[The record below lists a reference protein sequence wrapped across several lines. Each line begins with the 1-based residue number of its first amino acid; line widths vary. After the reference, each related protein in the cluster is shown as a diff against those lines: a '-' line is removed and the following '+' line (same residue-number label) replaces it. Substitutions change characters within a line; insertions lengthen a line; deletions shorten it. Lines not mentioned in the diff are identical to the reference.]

1 MSAHVPAASR
11 FVQWL
16 TPRRLTAQAWILL
29 VCLWPVAILDFSTS
43 GVMDRAG
50 NVKFQDFVQF
60 YVGGTLVRGG
70 RTASLYDWRTA
81 LAMMHEIA
89 PQWKFGL
96 PMVYGPQ
103 VEALFVPLSRFSF
116 LMAAAIWVAIS
127 VGVYLACC
135 YLLWRSCP
143 ALAPYS
149 SLFWPLVLA
158 YPAFFHYVIRGQI
171 SPLMLVCF
179 TAGWFAFRA
188 DRPLLAGLVLGCL
201 AFKPQFLVAIPIV
214 FLLARAWKPLV
225 GTVVGAAGQL
235 ALTWAWCGTEVMR
248 QYLWTLANLSRLVA
262 ATETTKAHAQMHS
275 LRSFFSLLAPCPNV
289 ALGFT
294 LITTVIIMV
303 LAARTWRSDLPLPV
317 RFSALIV
324 ALVLVNPHLFVYDLL
339 VLVPAL
345 ILLAEWILNERI
357 PEPPVR
363 NVLACCLY
371 GAYLLPLF
379 GPLTMITH
387 LQLSVLAL
395 VWLQWELWRASK
407 VRVPCLSA

>member
-1 MSAHVPAASR
+1 MSAHVPATSCFAR
-11 FVQWL
+11 WL
-16 TPRRLTAQAWILL
+16 TQKRLTAQAWVLL

-43 GVMDRAG
+43 GVMDRVG

-60 YVGGTLVRGG
+60 YVGGMLVRSGQI
-70 RTASLYDWRTA
+70 SFLYDWRTA

-116 LMAAAIWVAIS
+116 LTAAAIWVAIS
-127 VGVYLACC
+127 VGTYLACC
-135 YLLWRSCP
+135 YLLWRTCP
-143 ALAPYS
+143 ALSQNS

-179 TAGWFAFRA
+179 TAAWFAFRA
-188 DRPLLAGLVLGCL
+188 GRPLLAGLALGCL

-214 FLLARAWKPLV
+214 FLLARAWKPLL
-225 GTVVGAAGQL
+225 GTVVGAAAQL

-248 QYLWTLANLSRLVA
+248 QYVSTLVNLSRLVA

-275 LRSFFSLLAPCPNV
+275 LRSFFSLLVPWPNV

-294 LITTVIIMV
+294 LISAATIMV

-317 RFSALIV
+317 RFSALIL
-324 ALVLVNPHLFVYDLL
+324 AAVLVNPHLFVYDLL

-345 ILLAEWILNERI
+345 ILLAEWILNERT
-357 PEPPVR
+357 PEPRVQD
-363 NVLACCLY
+363 VLACCLY
-371 GAYLLPLF
+371 GVYLLPLL